1 MQLTSISLKRSLS
14 HALLIATFVA
24 SAHADSLR
32 AETTTASQKPLRIVL
47 VGDSTVT
54 DNAGWGLGF
63 KQFLAEG
70 VECTNT
76 ARGGRSS
83 QSFMKE
89 GRWTNALALKGDYYL
104 IQFGHNNEPG
114 KPGRSTDMPTY
125 VANMK
130 QYVADA
136 RAIGA
141 RPVLV
146 TPMTRR
152 QWDKEHPGKIKSSL
166 APYAAE
172 VRQIAID
179 EKVPL
184 VDLEAR
190 SIELCESLGPEG
202 CREFSPLK
210 TDKEG
215 KPAYDG
221 THLKG
226 KGYVLFAQLVVD
238 ELREAAPELAP
249 KLRATPINA
258 NPVPA
263 ESNYD
268 AVVSADGSGTHT
280 NIQSAVDAA
289 PEDGTMPFLIKPG
302 TYQEHIAVP
311 AKRPF
316 ITLLGEPSEV
326 TNTVITAG
334 TNVKSTG
341 PEGKLLSTR
350 DSSTVLVQAANFTA
364 ENITFEN
371 TTTREAR
378 VQALAMYVE
387 ADRAV
392 FRNCRFLGWQDTLR
406 ADARGSIQR
415 QYFTNC
421 YIEGHVDFIYAGGTA
436 VFDRCHIHAKADGYL
451 TAPSTS
457 EAAPFGYVF
466 LDCKVTAG
474 PDVQKGFYLSRPWR
488 PFGATA
494 FLRCELPAQ
503 VRPEGWHNWGKV
515 EIEKTARFAEYQN
528 TGPGAITTNRVPWA
542 VQLTEEA
549 AKAYTV
555 ENILTGKDGWN
566 PLAGN

>member
-1 MQLTSISLKRSLS
+1 
-14 HALLIATFVA
+14 LIAAAFG

-32 AETTTASQKPLRIVL
+32 AETTASHKPLRIVL

-63 KQFLAEG
+63 KQFLAAG

-89 GRWTNALALKGDYYL
+89 GRWTNALALNGDYYL

-114 KPGRSTDMPTY
+114 KPGRSTDMATY
-125 VANMK
+125 VADMK

-141 RPVLV
+141 KPVLV

-152 QWDKEHPGKIKSSL
+152 QWDKEQPGRIKSSL
-166 APYAAE
+166 APYAVE
-172 VRQIAID
+172 VRQIARD

-184 VDLEAR
+184 VDLQAR
-190 SIELCESLGPEG
+190 SIELCEALGLEG

-221 THLKG
+221 THLNG

-238 ELREAAPELAP
+238 ELRKSVPELAP
-249 KLRATPINA
+249 VLRATPINA
-258 NPVPA
+258 SPVPA
-263 ESNYD
+263 ESKYD

-289 PEDGTMPFLIKPG
+289 PEDGTQPFVILIKPG
-302 TYQEHIAVP
+302 IYQEHIAVP

-326 TNTVITAG
+326 TNTVITTG
-334 TNVKSTG
+334 NNVKSTG

-350 DSSTVLVQAANFTA
+350 DSATVLVQSANFTA

-415 QYFTNC
+415 QYFTHC

-436 VFDRCHIHAKADGYL
+436 LFDRCHIHAKADGYI

-457 EAAPFGYVF
+457 ETAPFGYVF

-474 PDVQKGFYLSRPWR
+474 PDMQKGFYLSRPWR

-503 VRPEGWHNWGKV
+503 LRPEGWHNWGKV
-515 EIEKTARFAEYQN
+515 ENEKTARYAEYKN
-528 TGPGAITTNRVPWA
+528 TGPGSDTAKRVAWVA
-542 VQLTEEA
+542 QLTDET

-555 ENILTGKDGWN
+555 ENILSGTDGWN
-566 PLAGN
+566 PR

>member
-1 MQLTSISLKRSLS
+1 MHLKPTSLKRSLS
-14 HALLIATFVA
+14 HALLIATVFA
-24 SAHADSLR
+24 SADVDSLR
-32 AETTTASQKPLRIVL
+32 AETITASQKPLRIVL

-54 DNAGWGLGF
+54 DDAGWGLGF

-141 RPVLV
+141 RSVLV

-172 VRQIAID
+172 VRQIASD

-184 VDLEAR
+184 VDLQTR

-215 KPAYDG
+215 KPAFDG

-226 KGYVLFAQLVVD
+226 HGYVLFAQLVVD
-238 ELREAAPELAP
+238 ELRKAVPELAP
-249 KLRATPINA
+249 VLRATPINA

-263 ESNYD
+263 ESRYD

-289 PEDGTMPFLIKPG
+289 PEDGTMPFVILIKPG
-302 TYQEHIAVP
+302 IYQEHIAVP

-341 PEGKLLSTR
+341 PDGKLLSTR

-415 QYFTNC
+415 QYFTQC

-436 VFDRCHIHAKADGYL
+436 VFDRCHIHAKADGYI
-451 TAPSTS
+451 TAPSTP
-457 EAAPFGYVF
+457 ETAPFGYVF

-503 VRPEGWHNWGKV
+503 VRPEGWHNWDKV
-515 EIEKTARFAEYQN
+515 ENEKTARYAEYRN
-528 TGPGAITTNRVPWA
+528 TGPGADTAKRVPWA

-566 PLAGN
+566 PR